1 MDNKT
6 VQSKKK
12 RISILAIIEV
22 LILAFGILL
31 SISSTLKPLPYTLR
45 YVWCFACVL
54 LGIAMIA
61 VLIVLIRKR
70 FIWLLGFAF
79 IIIYLFAAGSGAI
92 TCELNASRL
101 RRVDYF
107 RGKEVVATINDTTY
121 KWDGESVSYDRSNL
135 EVIDY
140 STLEKAG
147 ITIDGKKSSYAML
160 RCMDSPDIALE
171 VYGGATGIFLILSP
185 EGEKNENG

>member
-1 MDNKT
+1 MNNKT

-45 YVWCFACVL
+45 YVWCFAFVL

-70 FIWLLGFAF
+70 FVWLLGFAF
-79 IIIYLFAAGSGAI
+79 IIIYLFAAGWGAF

-101 RRVDYF
+101 KMVNNF
-107 RGKEVVATINDTTY
+107 RGKEVIATINDTTY
-121 KWDGESVSYDRSNL
+121 TWDGENVSYDRSNL
-135 EVIDY
+135 DYIDY
-140 STLEKAG
+140 STLEKVSV
-147 ITIDGKKSSYAML
+147 TIDGEESSYVL
-160 RCMDSPDIALE
+160 LQCIDSADLALE
-171 VYGGATGIFLILSP
+171 VYGGATGVFLILSP

>member
-1 MDNKT
+1 MNNKT

-45 YVWCFACVL
+45 YVWCFAFVL

-70 FIWLLGFAF
+70 FVWLLGFAF
-79 IIIYLFAAGSGAI
+79 IIIYLFAAGSGAF

-107 RGKEVVATINDTTY
+107 RNKEVIATINDTTY
-121 KWDGESVSYDRSNL
+121 TWDGESVLYDRSNL
-135 EVIDY
+135 ESIDY
-140 STLEKAG
+140 STLEKV
-147 ITIDGKKSSYAML
+147 IVTIDGEESSYGL
-160 RCMDSPDIALE
+160 LHCIDSSDLAIE
-171 VYGGATGIFLILSP
+171 VYGGGTGIFLILSP
-185 EGEKNENG
+185 KE

>member
-1 MDNKT
+1 MDNKKFN
-6 VQSKKK
+6 QKK
-12 RISILAIIEV
+12 RISILAIIEI
-22 LILAFGILL
+22 LILAFGVLL
-31 SISSTLKPLPYTLR
+31 SLAYTVKPLHYTLKYA
-45 YVWCFACVL
+45 WCFVFTL

-70 FIWLLGFAF
+70 FVWLLGFAF
-79 IIIYLFAAGSGAI
+79 IIIYLIAAGSGAI

-101 RRVDYF
+101 KRVDYF

-140 STLEKAG
+140 STFEKAG
-147 ITIDGKKSSYAML
+147 VTIDGEKSSYAML
-160 RCMDSPDIALE
+160 RCTDSPDIAIE

-185 EGEKNENG
+185 EGDKNENG

>member
-45 YVWCFACVL
+45 YVWCFAFVL

-70 FIWLLGFAF
+70 FVWLLGFAF
-79 IIIYLFAAGSGAI
+79 III
-92 TCELNASRL
+92 
-101 RRVDYF
+101 
-107 RGKEVVATINDTTY
+107 
-121 KWDGESVSYDRSNL
+121 
-135 EVIDY
+135 
-140 STLEKAG
+140 
-147 ITIDGKKSSYAML
+147 
-160 RCMDSPDIALE
+160 
-171 VYGGATGIFLILSP
+171 
-185 EGEKNENG
+185 